1 MIVHVHWETTYRYT
15 QPVRQLHSEICLLPA
30 SRPSGQRLVSG
41 SVTTSPVT
49 DPRPFSDVFGNTVH
63 HLDYIHPVDR
73 LHVFV
78 AAQVATTASPES
90 AQRLPPLLER
100 LYLQPTPRA
109 PHLDP
114 AVQVLSQEVGGHGLD
129 AVALAA
135 RVNQYLRER
144 FTFAVGVT
152 PVSATALDF
161 VATEQ
166 GVCQDFAHLMIAILR
181 HRGVPA
187 RYVSGYL
194 ASCDGETA
202 TDASHAWVQVLA
214 DDHWHGFDPANGHRQ
229 DERYVVT
236 AVGRDYDDVPPVRGT
251 YRGSAREEW
260 STSIRI
266 AADESAAG

>member
-1 MIVHVHWETTYRYT
+1 VIVRVHWETTYTYT

-30 SRPSGQRLVSG
+30 SRPSGQRLISG
-41 SVTTSPVT
+41 GVTTTPVT

-63 HLDYIHPVDR
+63 HLDYLHPVDR
-73 LHVFV
+73 LHVRAEAEV
-78 AAQVATTASPES
+78 LTTTNPES
-90 AQRLPPLLER
+90 AQGLPPLLER

-114 AVQVLSQEVGGHGLD
+114 AVVALSHEVGGEGLGP
-129 AVALAA
+129 VALAE
-135 RVNQYLRER
+135 RVNTYLRER
-144 FTFAVGVT
+144 FAFAVGVT
-152 PVSATALDF
+152 AVSATALDL
-161 VATEQ
+161 VAAGQ

-181 HRGVPA
+181 HRGVAA

-194 ASCDGETA
+194 ASCDGETS

-214 DDHWHGFDPANGHRQ
+214 DDHWHGFDPANGHPQ
-229 DERYVVT
+229 DTRYVVT

-251 YRGSAREEW
+251 YRGVAREQW

-266 AADESAAG
+266 ATDQSAAG